1 MKREVSAGL
10 PRRCCA
16 LGLGLALALA
26 MMTMAGEAQAVCTQ
40 VSATVTCAGTTTDQQ
55 PPDGFGT
62 SNDVGNTI
70 AVNAGAIVQ
79 STAASGIVFNTGTVN
94 NLGTVRGVTSGI
106 VGFTAAA
113 INNLGNGVTGGIID
127 SSGNGAVTILAG
139 DATVVNFGLI
149 SAAGTRGTAMFFNGG
164 TNEVTNNVGGKIL
177 GTGTNGRAIDGNSL
191 TTVSNFGLIQGD
203 IGAVSS
209 ATVTTN
215 SGTIVAT
222 ADHGSAIVSNAT
234 AVNDNTASGVI
245 RDNGANAA
253 AIRGFTSIAVTHNA
267 GTIEATGAGGIAIQ
281 GFGPATAANIDITS
295 GIIRG
300 GSFGILSSAVTVS
313 GNSGTIEATLVN
325 GTAIDGIIGAVVS
338 GNTGTIQANAAGGV
352 AILGEQLTVSDNGPT
367 GIIRANGN
375 SGVAIEGLSPASTV
389 TVSRNSGVIEAGIAI
404 STSAG
409 GAAHID
415 GNSGTIRGTFFAIK
429 ATTINVTAN
438 SGLIEATSAG
448 VAISGTN
455 VDVSSSGTIRAN
467 AGSSNA
473 IAAVG
478 SLTLS
483 NSGTVEANGAG
494 SSAVGSS
501 DTINVLAN
509 TGRITASGA
518 AISAVHRA
526 IVANSNLISGGAFGV
541 LSQTVAVTVNS
552 GTIEATGA
560 SGSAIR
566 GTDSADIT
574 NSSFGTIRAAGSAGR
589 AISVVNSA
597 TVSNAGT
604 ISADLTAISARNLTL
619 TANSGTIKATALNGT
634 AIGVL
639 DTAILTTSGTISA
652 DGFAISATTVNVRS
666 NSGTIEATGAS
677 VNSIA
682 INGQNVAV
690 TNAGAVRASGGG
702 IRAVNVTLD
711 NSGRVEGT
719 GTGGVAIGA
728 TTVTVTRNSGV
739 ISADVIGIG
748 AAATIDV
755 RANSGI
761 IEATTSANGIALS
774 AGTLGNLTVENA
786 AGGIIRANG
795 QSATAVFTA
804 TANVTNAGLIQ
815 ASGHNG
821 VAVTANAAVVA
832 NSGIISAEKFGI
844 SVANDLAITANTG
857 IIEATGVT
865 STAIKASNVNL
876 ANAGTVRA
884 NGAEAITAANAVTV
898 NNSGS
903 ISGAIGIR
911 AGGTNGQGSVI
922 TNSGTIIGTNGTAIK
937 LSAAADTLTLLP
949 GSRIVGVIDMGGNN
963 GDVINTFAAI
973 PISRLSSLTSAV
985 GLPTIIN
992 FTGTLRTTFYGS
1004 ATGPSVQ
1011 TNSQFAVLDPTALAQ
1026 TNRTLMDFSGGVS
1039 SLVQGRLNGV
1049 SSANGSMMAMAYA
1062 PEVGAGA
1069 FAKAPAANWQ
1079 SAAPITIWV
1088 NSFGGQRIQDET
1100 STTLRATSTG
1110 WGAAMGIDRSL
1121 RPNWLLGAFIGG
1133 GSGNLSVDLNSQSV
1147 NTDYVFG
1154 GGYSRFEWA
1163 SQFLDATVQGGSAAN
1178 RSRRRV
1184 LNNIAPGGSET
1195 GVANYN
1201 GWFISPEL
1209 AYGFRYRIAND
1220 YVLTPTA
1227 RLRYVAGMF
1236 DGYSETGSTQ
1246 TLSIAGRTLQNLEE
1260 RGELDI
1266 SRVSTF
1272 FGGDHRLK
1280 TNVHGGVIA
1289 IQRVGDASIGAVLV
1303 GQNLAFATPG
1313 SPRSVG
1319 VVFGGGFDYH
1329 TSKNVAVFGGL
1340 EAMAMSDQ
1348 SRVATAKGGM
1358 RVAF

>member
-26 MMTMAGEAQAVCTQ
+26 VMTMAGEAQPVCTQ

-149 SAAGTRGTAMFFNGG
+149 SAAGANGTAMFFNGG

-253 AIRGFTSIAVTHNA
+253 AIRGFTSITLTRNA
-267 GTIEATGAGGIAIQ
+267 GLIEATGLGGIAIQ

-300 GSFGILSSAVTVS
+300 GSFGIQSSAVTVS

-526 IVANSNLISGGAFGV
+526 TVANSNLISGGAFGV
-541 LSQTVAVTVNS
+541 LSQTVAVTANS

-560 SGSAIR
+560 SESAIR

-604 ISADLTAISARNLTL
+604 ISSDITAISARNLTL

-677 VNSIA
+677 ANSIA

-690 TNAGAVRASGGG
+690 TNAGTVRASGGG
-702 IRAVNVTLD
+702 IRAVGVTLD

-949 GSRIVGVIDMGGNN
+949 GSRIVGVIDMGGGN
-963 GDVINTFAAI
+963 DVVNVIASAPATR
-973 PISRLSSLTSAV
+973 ISSFVNATPALT
-985 GLPTIIN
+985 G
-992 FTGTLRTTFYGS
+992 FTGTLNVTFAGS
-1004 ATGPSVQ
+1004 ISGPSVQ
-1011 TNSQFAVLDPTALAQ
+1011 AGTQLATLDSTALAQ
-1026 TNRTLMDFSGGVS
+1026 TDRTLMDFSGGVS

-1062 PEVGAGA
+1062 PDVGAGA

-1163 SQFLDATVQGGSAAN
+1163 SQFLDATVQGGSTAN

-1184 LNNIAPGGSET
+1184 LNNLAPGGSET
-1195 GVANYN
+1195 AIANYN
-1201 GWFISPEL
+1201 GWYISPEV
-1209 AYGFRYRIAND
+1209 AYGFRYRLAND

-1236 DGYSETGSTQ
+1236 DGYGETGSMQ

-1260 RGELDI
+1260 RGELDV

-1329 TSKNVAVFGGL
+1329 TSRNVAVFGGL

>member
-127 SSGNGAVTILAG
+127 SSGNGAVTILAR

-149 SAAGTRGTAMFFNGG
+149 SAAGANGTAMFFNGG

-518 AISAVHRA
+518 PISAVHRA
-526 IVANSNLISGGAFGV
+526 TVANSNLISGGAFGV
-541 LSQTVAVTVNS
+541 LSQTVAVTANS

-589 AISVVNSA
+589 AISAGNSA
-597 TVSNAGT
+597 TVSNGGT
-604 ISADLTAISARNLTL
+604 ISADLTAISARNLAL

-677 VNSIA
+677 ANSIA

-690 TNAGAVRASGGG
+690 TNAGTVRASGGG
-702 IRAVNVTLD
+702 IRAVGVTLD

-748 AAATIDV
+748 AAATVDV

-949 GSRIVGVIDMGGNN
+949 GSRIVGVIDMGGGN
-963 GDVINTFAAI
+963 DVVNVIASAPAT
-973 PISRLSSLTSAV
+973 RVSSFVNATPALT
-985 GLPTIIN
+985 G
-992 FTGTLRTTFYGS
+992 FTGTLNVSFSGNIS
-1004 ATGPSVQ
+1004 GPSVQ
-1011 TNSQFAVLDPTALAQ
+1011 AGTQLATLDSTALAQ
-1026 TNRTLMDFSGGVS
+1026 TDRTLMDFSGGVS

-1062 PEVGAGA
+1062 PEVGAAGP

-1100 STTLRATSTG
+1100 SATLRATSTA

-1121 RPNWLLGAFIGG
+1121 RPNWLAGAFIGG